1 MKALDRLLMRLVQ
14 GFALVAACAM
24 LVMMGQVTLDV
35 LLRWLANHPIDGTL
49 ELVANYY
56 MVALIFLPLG
66 LLTYTRD
73 HITVE
78 LFTRHMGE
86 RPLAVLDLLGNV
98 VALIYV
104 GVLIWMGT
112 LEAWDMTLIGETWF
126 HTVQD
131 ETRVTLFNAFF
142 PGLGIG
148 IGDYSL
154 TRRDAYE
161 TVDLRLGVQN
171 ERWVIHLVGKNLGDE
186 TYLEEVT
193 TAPELGGSF
202 IHPGTERRVSVE
214 IGYRF

>member
-112 LEAWDMTLIGETWF
+112 LEAWDMTLIGETWTAGVGEIVVWPARWLVPAGGLLMAALF
-126 HTVQD
+126 LLHAVEDLIMLVTGQRSLEPVNPFSAWDQDDTV
-131 ETRVTLFNAFF
+131 A
-142 PGLGIG
+142 
-148 IGDYSL
+148 
-154 TRRDAYE
+154 
-161 TVDLRLGVQN
+161 
-171 ERWVIHLVGKNLGDE
+171 
-186 TYLEEVT
+186 
-193 TAPELGGSF
+193 
-202 IHPGTERRVSVE
+202 
-214 IGYRF
+214 